1 MLSRRELLQLI
12 MSSAALTACG
22 SDTTLNPKTVD
33 GGSDNSDGGGEVPE
47 PVRSDEQT
55 LIRQFDNRRGNP
67 GLLERGPFSRVATV
81 GLRQDLPAP
90 APELPAVFTPVV

>member
-47 PVRSDEQT
+47 PGEPDLNVDFTVPDSWDYPAVEA
-55 LIRQFDNRRGNP
+55 
-67 GLLERGPFSRVATV
+67 LLPFGHGVASGDPLADRVAQHTNC
-81 GLRQDLPAP
+81 
-90 APELPAVFTPVV
+90 